1 VSKIL
6 KGGSAGGSLKRSNV
20 RKMRKDAYLSP
31 YQKDQY
37 DYGYFEGQFHCL
49 VDMAGN
55 FNEYDC
61 GPYEIGHWC
70 QATNRRCS
78 CEGDLNYCQSPPPSH
93 AAEGGELEQSN
104 VRKMRKDK

>member
-1 VSKIL
+1 MAKIL
-6 KGGSAGGSLKRSNV
+6 KGRSAGGRLKQSNV

-37 DYGYFEGQFHCL
+37 DYEYFASQFHCL
-49 VDMAGN
+49 VDMDGN

-61 GPYEIGHWC
+61 GPYEMGHWC
-70 QATNRRCS
+70 PATGRSCS
-78 CEGDLNYCQSPPPSH
+78 CEGDLNYCQSVPGAL